1 MLILQIQTDSISHV
15 MNPPAGSSLSC
26 IADWLTIIG
35 LLVSILGFVYTVAQ
49 VNKTKKAAVAA
60 KDSAQQTSQK
70 IESLQVIASL
80 SKNIEILKACPKLL
94 MDSHWLE
101 VANHL
106 TDARDQLIV
115 IIEGETDPS
124 SAASLKK
131 LKNELNV
138 DIRNLYSRANDES
151 FELLIDTLFDR
162 ITEVQEIF
170 VTKQTKIKKV

>member
-1 MLILQIQTDSISHV
+1 
-15 MNPPAGSSLSC
+15 
-26 IADWLTIIG
+26 
-35 LLVSILGFVYTVAQ
+35 
-49 VNKTKKAAVAA
+49 
-60 KDSAQQTSQK
+60 
-70 IESLQVIASL
+70 
-80 SKNIEILKACPKLL
+80 

-101 VANHL
+101 VASHL

-124 SAASLKK
+124 AAASLKK

>member
-1 MLILQIQTDSISHV
+1 
-15 MNPPAGSSLSC
+15 
-26 IADWLTIIG
+26 
-35 LLVSILGFVYTVAQ
+35 
-49 VNKTKKAAVAA
+49 
-60 KDSAQQTSQK
+60 
-70 IESLQVIASL
+70 
-80 SKNIEILKACPKLL
+80 